1 MAPVSIKGCFMRVFG
16 LVLLLL
22 GWVHAPA
29 SAQSND
35 AQIDMVIERLAE
47 AYGGDRLAALETVSI
62 STNRR
67 LAWPGQGQT
76 ASFVE
81 FERDRLRKHF
91 DLVNER
97 GSVERWTDQ
106 NGNVYHN
113 RYVVTAKGATMIDYF
128 DMTATPSERGGY
140 WQWFSGDYRSSD
152 LLMAHFL
159 TTTAPDVVQLGTEF
173 YRGHLHDKLAVT
185 VSPNTPQAIVYISQR
200 DGLIRRLNMSREI
213 GEVSII
219 FSAHDVTD
227 GVSHATEIH
236 IYLGDTL
243 TEYLDE
249 FSLAVNVPL
258 EDKIALE
265 GGLSAPKEPVDL
277 SEMTVDQLA
286 PDAFVVG
293 QGDYSLFV
301 ITDEGVVAVNAY
313 AGLKERYEALQ
324 SFLGEEVRLT
334 DVIATHHHS
343 DHMDA
348 AAEAVGLGAR
358 LHVTEHGEAYLKEL
372 GSETRDW
379 QINVLASDDRV
390 GPLSIYIRP
399 TSHAVQNAFVYH
411 PASKALFQDDHYHGL
426 LAGDA
431 TRVQPSAVQ
440 MYAIVSALDLDIEY
454 VLSGHARKAEA
465 WSEFAEAAT
474 RPNASDRCPSK
485 RAICL

>member
-1 MAPVSIKGCFMRVFG
+1 MRVFG
-16 LVLLLL
+16 LVF
-22 GWVHAPA
+22 WFTIWAQAPA
-29 SAQSND
+29 LAQPQG
-35 AQIDMVIERLAE
+35 AQIEAVVERLAE

-76 ASFVE
+76 VSFVE

-91 DLVNER
+91 DLVNEH

-113 RYVVTAKGATMIDYF
+113 RYVVTADGAELIDYF
-128 DMTATPSERGGY
+128 DMTARPSERGGY

-159 TTTAPDVVQLGTEF
+159 STTGPEIEHVGTEF

-185 VSPNTPQAIVYISQR
+185 VAPETPQAIVYVSRR
-200 DGLIRRLNMSREI
+200 DGLIRRLNMSRDI

-219 FSAHDVTD
+219 FSAHAATN

-249 FSLAVNVPL
+249 FALTTNAPLAD
-258 EDKIALE
+258 EIALE
-265 GGLSAPKEPVDL
+265 SGLGAPREPVDL

-286 PDAFVVG
+286 PDAFIVG

-301 ITDEGVVAVNAY
+301 VTGAGAIAVNAY
-313 AGLKERYEALQ
+313 AGLKQRHEALQ
-324 SFLGEEVRLT
+324 AFLGEEVQLT

-348 AAEAVGLGAR
+348 VAEAIELGAR
-358 LHVTEHGEAYLKEL
+358 LHVTEHGGAFVREL
-372 GSETRDW
+372 GPETEDW
-379 QINVLASDDRV
+379 QVNTLASDDNV

-399 TSHAVQNAFVYH
+399 TSHAVQNAFVFH
-411 PASKALFQDDHYHGL
+411 PASGALFQDDHYHGL
-426 LAGDA
+426 LASGA
-431 TRVQPSAVQ
+431 TRVQPSAVE

-465 WSEFAEAAT
+465 WSEFAEAAS
-474 RPNASDRCPSK
+474 RPNASDPCPS
-485 RAICL
+485 RRSICL